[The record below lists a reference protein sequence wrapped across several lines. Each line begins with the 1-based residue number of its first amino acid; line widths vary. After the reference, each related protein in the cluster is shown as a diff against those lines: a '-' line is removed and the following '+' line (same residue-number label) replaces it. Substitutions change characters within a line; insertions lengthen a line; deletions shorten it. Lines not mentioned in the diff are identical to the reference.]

1 MFKPSYKIDT
11 CPICGAKL
19 ETKEFMGFGLTA
31 GYNSECPN
39 CKKYGDIWSCGI
51 RELQCGDWHSESYMS
66 DYGTLTDE
74 EVEIEKDNL
83 KKLNRLI
90 RKEKFKRL
98 FKK

>member
-1 MFKPSYKIDT
+1 MFKPNYKVEN

-19 ETKEFMGFGLTA
+19 DTTEFMGYGLTA

-51 RELQCGDWHSESYMS
+51 RELTLGDWHSESYMS

-74 EVEIEKDNL
+74 ELQIEKQNL

-90 RKEKFKRL
+90 RLEKFKRL